1 MKKLF
6 YFTSLGCVPCQTFS
20 PIMDQISALIAVEKV
35 IIDYEMNKATSANV
49 SSVPTVILVE
59 NGQEVRR
66 FVGVRSYDQIINFIN
81 G

>member
-20 PIMDQISALIAVEKV
+20 PIMNQVSSTIPVVKV
-35 IIDYEMNKATSANV
+35 NIDYELDRARNANV

-66 FVGVRSYDQIINFIN
+66 FVGVRSYDQIMNFIN

>member
-1 MKKLF
+1 MRQLL
-6 YFTSLGCVPCQTFS
+6 YFTADWCQPCQTLG
-20 PIMDQISALIAVEKV
+20 PIMNQISANISVEKINV
-35 IIDYEMNKATSANV
+35 DYESDRARSARV

-66 FVGVRSYDQIINFIN
+66 FVGVRNYNDIINFIN

>member
-6 YFTSLGCVPCQTFS
+6 YFTSLGCVPCQTLG
-20 PIMDQISALIAVEKV
+20 PIMNQVSSTISVVKV
-35 IIDYEMNKATSANV
+35 NIDYELDRARNANV

-66 FVGVRSYDQIINFIN
+66 FVGVRSYDQIMNFIN

>member
-1 MKKLF
+1 MKQIF
-6 YFTSLGCVPCQTFS
+6 YYSASWCVPCQTLG
-20 PIMDQISALIAVEKV
+20 PIMNQVSSTISVVKV
-35 IIDYEMNKATSANV
+35 NIDYELDRARNANV

-66 FVGVRSYDQIINFIN
+66 FVGVRSYDQIMNFIN

>member
-20 PIMDQISALIAVEKV
+20 PIMEQISALIPVEKV
-35 IIDYEMNKATSANV
+35 ITDYEMSKAISANV
-49 SSVPTVILVE
+49 RSVPTVILVE
-59 NGQEVRR
+59 NEQEVRR
-66 FVGVRSYDQIINFIN
+66 FTGAKSYQDVMNFIN